1 VTGAEPTSR
10 PGAGTFAPRVPGS
23 LAGAT
28 ASRRSGPSA
37 ALVLGTFAG
46 VFAAATFLPA
56 AVPLVWQV
64 LRAEEAFGLER
75 SAAAAYTIHRELD
88 EGTEAT
94 EALATSHGVAS
105 VRVRDAEG
113 VHSFG
118 LSLPQSAV
126 DTVCAS
132 TPPRGV
138 VSRSARDYWAVSC
151 VRRGDFEVAVGSP
164 LDSGAPTRRIVTSVL
179 MLALFVGIVT
189 ALGIL
194 RILRP
199 LSVVS
204 VALER
209 VRAGERGVNV
219 PETGL
224 WELDQLVRGLNS
236 AARAVDD
243 REDGI
248 LGRIEVVQ
256 EMSRIV
262 AHEIRNPL
270 QSIELLSSLVAME
283 DDPKERLEIAQSIHQ
298 EVHTLG
304 QVVHRLLRESAATGG
319 LRLQFSMA
327 SVAPLVDQVVAL
339 RRPQANAQGVR
350 ITIGA
355 MSWTEVELDAALIKR
370 SIENLVLNALQ
381 AVALNTGE
389 VRIQVQDDL
398 DHLLLVVED
407 NGPGIPDHLV
417 DHVFEPNVTHGKKQ
431 GLGLGLTLV
440 KGVIE
445 AHGGYIRYDRS
456 PLGGARFTARIPIR
470 QQRSEEQR

>member
-1 VTGAEPTSR
+1 MTAVEP
-10 PGAGTFAPRVPGS
+10 PAPAP
-23 LAGAT
+23 AP
-28 ASRRSGPSA
+28 SRRAAPSG
-37 ALVLGTFAG
+37 ALVLGTVAG

-64 LRAEEAFGLER
+64 IRSEEAFGLER
-75 SAAAAYTIHRELD
+75 SAASAYAILREVD
-88 EGTEAT
+88 EGTAASPTLLET
-94 EALATSHGVAS
+94 YGVAS
-105 VRVRDAEG
+105 LQVQDGTTTQTFGAPIPLEQIDA
-113 VHSFG
+113 
-118 LSLPQSAV
+118 
-126 DTVCAS
+126 VCAAN
-132 TPPRGV
+132 PPRGV
-138 VSRSARDYWAVSC
+138 VSPTPRTYWAAAC
-151 VRRGDFEVAVGSP
+151 AQRAGVRVVVGSP
-164 LDSGAPTRRIVTSVL
+164 LDSATPTRRIVGSVL
-179 MLALFVGIVT
+179 LLAAFVGIVT

-209 VRAGERGVNV
+209 VRAGERGVTV

-270 QSIELLSSLVAME
+270 QSLELLSSLVAME

-319 LRLQFSMA
+319 LRLQFSTQ

-350 ITIGA
+350 LTIGA
-355 MSWTEVELDAALIKR
+355 MSWTEVDIDAALVKR
-370 SIENLVLNALQ
+370 SIENLVLNSLQ
-381 AVALNTGE
+381 AVTRNAGE
-389 VRIQVQDDL
+389 VRLSVQDDGEEL
-398 DHLLLVVED
+398 VLVVED
-407 NGPGIPDHLV
+407 NGPGIPEHLV
-417 DHVFEPNVTHGKKQ
+417 DHVFEPNVTHGKK
-431 GLGLGLTLV
+431 GGIGLGLTLV

-456 PLGGARFTARIPIR
+456 PLGGARFTARIPFR
-470 QQRSEEQR
+470 QQRSEEPR